1 MSQSITVEV
10 SVNIPREKAWEFFT
24 KPEHITQ
31 WNNAS
36 PDWECPRAGS
46 DLKVGGT
53 FSYRMQA
60 KDGSGGF
67 DFGGTYTEVVP
78 NERIAYKIGDG
89 RNVSVTF
96 ETKDGVTH
104 VIESF
109 ETEKMNPIELQRSGW
124 QMILNNYKKYAE
136 RR

>member
-1 MSQSITVEV
+1 MAQTITIETDVNV
-10 SVNIPREKAWEFFT
+10 SRDKAWEFYT

-36 PDWECPRAGS
+36 PDWECPRAGN

-67 DFGGTYTEVVP
+67 NFEGTYTEVVP
-78 NERIAYKIGDG
+78 NDRIAYTFGG
-89 RNVSVTF
+89 RKASVIF
-96 ETKDGVTH
+96 ETKNGSTH
-104 VIESF
+104 VSVAF
-109 ETEKMNPIELQRSGW
+109 EVEKENPIEVQRAGW
-124 QMILNNYKKYAE
+124 QAILGSYRRYAE
-136 RR
+136 RK

>member
-10 SVNIPREKAWEFFT
+10 AVNILREKAWEFFT

-36 PDWECPRAGS
+36 PDWECSRAGN

-60 KDGSGGF
+60 KDGSGKF
-67 DFGGTYTEVVP
+67 DFSGTYTEIVP
-78 NERIAYKIGDG
+78 NEIIGYKIGDG
-89 RNVSVTF
+89 RKVRVIF
-96 ETKDGVTH
+96 ETKEGVTH
-104 VIESF
+104 VTEMF
-109 ETEKMNPIELQRSGW
+109 ETESQNPIELQRDGW
-124 QMILNNYKKYAE
+124 QSILDNYKKYAE